1 MKVNMHL
8 KRFYIGSVAFN
19 IITIFL
25 LLISLLLKG
34 GVLLGPLVTWSMF
47 INLILSFLILLSG
60 PISASERRVKTII
73 VIWQVLFWLII
84 VFLFSVTLRIWKIS
98 KKVGSRRVKCVNWE
112 GAPTEEHNTLGG
124 ALRAAKSWKRPL
136 SKIFWLCIRQGIKEL
151 IEEAVSKVIDFA

>member
-84 VFLFSVTLRIWKIS
+84 VFLFSVTLRI
-98 KKVGSRRVKCVNWE
+98 
-112 GAPTEEHNTLGG
+112 
-124 ALRAAKSWKRPL
+124 
-136 SKIFWLCIRQGIKEL
+136 
-151 IEEAVSKVIDFA
+151 